1 MLYATSQ
8 KLYCT
13 IYVTLLV
20 GVTWWDLSHTMS
32 QNRTFSTFYNIVS
45 YFTCNVAW
53 VVTMQCRKNFSM
65 SLHIKQSANKVW
77 LLRTVYNS
85 VKFKQE
91 YFKAEDCY
99 EVPVGYDGCQLK
111 CLRMFLNDV
120 METFDFNIHQ
130 NLIFCS
136 GKLYDFTY
144 VIENDFEC
152 KPALTQRTK
161 QSLYSLWLHE
171 KKIMLVFC
179 IFTWFQKVL
188 RS

>member
-1 MLYATSQ
+1 MQ
-8 KLYCT
+8 CR
-13 IYVTLLV
+13 I
-20 GVTWWDLSHTMS
+20 GGH
-32 QNRTFSTFYNIVS
+32 
-45 YFTCNVAW
+45 TCNVAKNS
-53 VVTMQCRKNFSM
+53 QCVRTLSKV
-65 SLHIKQSANKVW
+65 QTKVW

-99 EVPVGYDGCQLK
+99 EVPVGYEGCQLK